1 MNQAL
6 LYRSSIYLDTTGSQ
20 SIGQTLHGY
29 KFRSE
34 SWGGNDKY
42 YLSWSWVHDRSVS
55 LSTSK
60 SKSKWMN
67 KSITTYGS
75 RVRGWSFSRSKS
87 GTNSL

>member
-29 KFRSE
+29 KFRSQ
-34 SWGGNDKY
+34 SWGGNGKDN
-42 YLSWSWVHDRSVS
+42 LSWSGVQGRSVN
-55 LSTSK
+55 LSTSA
-60 SKSKWMN
+60 SKTRNMG
-67 KSITTYGS
+67 KSISTYGS
-75 RVRGWSFSRSKS
+75 RVRCWSFSRSKS